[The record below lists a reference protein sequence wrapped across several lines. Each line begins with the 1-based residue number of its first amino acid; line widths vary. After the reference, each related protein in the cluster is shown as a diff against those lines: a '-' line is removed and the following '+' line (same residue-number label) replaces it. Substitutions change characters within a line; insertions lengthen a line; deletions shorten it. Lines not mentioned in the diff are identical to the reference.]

1 MTVEE
6 FWDTL
11 FHHMLMVSID
21 NVIKMEEAL
30 DKSSSPKAL
39 ALLMEAADNYQ
50 FLRQAYHDRCGA
62 TIHVEYS
69 CD

>member
-1 MTVEE
+1 MAVEE

-21 NVIKMEEAL
+21 NVVKMEEAL

-62 TIHVEYS
+62 TIHVEYP